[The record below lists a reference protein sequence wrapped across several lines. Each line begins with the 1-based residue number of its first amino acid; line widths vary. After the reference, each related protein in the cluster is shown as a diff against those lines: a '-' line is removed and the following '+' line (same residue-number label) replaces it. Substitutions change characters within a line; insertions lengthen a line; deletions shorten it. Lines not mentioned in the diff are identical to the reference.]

1 MRGVGDG
8 WVARYS
14 SLVVVALLILTLIG
28 QIGYFYMD
36 KLVRIKPIQ
45 PLLEVGCKVAGC
57 TVPSIQNTKDIEQ
70 LSSRLTPLVGSDGG
84 FKVDSILVN
93 RGIVSQAYPALEL
106 TLTDRAGNII
116 SRRVVTPDKYLTKQ
130 DSLEMKPNAAVDI
143 SIRFRTPSIR
153 VDGFELRPVSQNWLE
168 RSKQGN

>member
-1 MRGVGDG
+1 
-8 WVARYS
+8 
-14 SLVVVALLILTLIG
+14 
-28 QIGYFYMD
+28 MD

-70 LSSRLTPLVGSDGG
+70 LSSRLTPLAGSDGG